1 MKNIVIVIEKDR
13 KKIEKNHMQ
22 VAKNIMIGNAEVIE
36 MIGESIVEEVIQ
48 GKEVVKEG
56 DVNEF
61 LHVYKFCIL
70 IIRR

>member
-1 MKNIVIVIEKDR
+1 
-13 KKIEKNHMQ
+13 MQ

-48 GKEVVKEG
+48 GKEVKEG

-70 IIRR
+70 IIRRWKITTLVYSKCLIGLWKI

>member
-1 MKNIVIVIEKDR
+1 
-13 KKIEKNHMQ
+13 MQ

-48 GKEVVKEG
+48 GKEIVKEG

>member
-1 MKNIVIVIEKDR
+1 MKNIVIVIEKH
-13 KKIEKNHMQ
+13 KKIEKNHLQ

-48 GKEVVKEG
+48 GKEIVKEG

>member
-1 MKNIVIVIEKDR
+1 
-13 KKIEKNHMQ
+13 MQ

-48 GKEVVKEG
+48 GKEVKEG

>member
-1 MKNIVIVIEKDR
+1 MKNIVIVIEKH

-48 GKEVVKEG
+48 GKEIVKEG